1 LTVRREDLPHHP
13 GQVSLPG
20 GALDP
25 GETPE
30 SAALREATEEIGIDP
45 HAVRIAGSLSSLWV
59 IVSNFVVYP
68 FVAVTDSG
76 PRSCRRA
83 GEVAHLLE
91 VPVRDVRDQSRLH
104 WDSWRRGHVD
114 VHYPFFDLGGPAVW
128 GATAMMLGEF
138 ACLFDDRHSPP
149 KGRRNQT
156 RFVSVALRLPAK
168 RTTRELPI
176 HAGVKRIRY
185 PSHLPLITFLR
196 DIVMLRARTGLL
208 LAFGLLLLTVRVA
221 TQTAPLRV
229 VSAGPNGE
237 LNQRQ
242 EANEIRLI
250 FSEPMVALG
259 RIPSNPTP
267 PWVRITPAIRG
278 TYAGPARRF

>member
-1 LTVRREDLPHHP
+1 MSAEVSAARGENPARHRGEHASGTLRLMTDDVAALETFLRRRLREPLPGADAHWRFAPYPALDNWSPDLVPETARRAAALLLIYPGEDGAPTLPLTVRREDLPHHP

-68 FVAVTDSG
+68 FVAVTDSR
-76 PRSCRRA
+76 PSFVPA
-83 GEVAHLLE
+83 PGEVAHLLE

-149 KGRRNQT
+149 KRT
-156 RFVSVALRLPAK
+156 AK
-168 RTTRELPI
+168 P
-176 HAGVKRIRY
+176 
-185 PSHLPLITFLR
+185 
-196 DIVMLRARTGLL
+196 D
-208 LAFGLLLLTVRVA
+208 
-221 TQTAPLRV
+221 
-229 VSAGPNGE
+229 
-237 LNQRQ
+237 
-242 EANEIRLI
+242 EIR
-250 FSEPMVALG
+250 
-259 RIPSNPTP
+259 
-267 PWVRITPAIRG
+267 
-278 TYAGPARRF
+278 